1 MRIDIGQGFDVTVMA
16 MMALLMLGYELSAI
30 FSALRRAADFFA
42 ADDSL
47 ILHGRETT
55 RRRAPKPMYSKEQ
68 VMRRYPQAGLGWA
81 LAVVL
86 IFCPGTV
93 GSFSVQRQ
101 RGPAGATDVVLLTGR
116 QHRVDIKLAQ
126 RAHTSAKDSK
136 LIRNHPDNIKY
147 EGTGI
152 SDAYCRR
159 EFVAK
164 AAALSSLISLPIL
177 TTGSEAA
184 HAAPDVASA
193 TSATT
198 PSIAEGELAISDPPP
213 NRATI
218 IVDDIDDKMSVPT
231 TRAKPVKGKNNSN
244 NKASD
249 PRFFIAGGASAA
261 ISHGYTVPIDG
272 ELYSLQDMFACMT
285 F

>member
-1 MRIDIGQGFDVTVMA
+1 
-16 MMALLMLGYELSAI
+16 MMLMLGYELSAI
-30 FSALRRAADFFA
+30 FSALRHCTSPSCRFSLLIASFFTV
-42 ADDSL
+42 
-47 ILHGRETT
+47 ETT
-55 RRRAPKPMYSKEQ
+55 SRRAPKPVYSMEQ
-68 VMRRYPQAGLGWA
+68 VMRRYPQTGIGWA
-81 LAVVL
+81 LAVML

-101 RGPAGATDVVLLTGR
+101 RGPAGATDVVLLKGR
-116 QHRVDIKLAQ
+116 QYRVDVKLAQ
-126 RAHTSAKDSK
+126 RAHTSAEDAK
-136 LIRNHPDNIKY
+136 LIKNHPDGITY

-152 SDAYCRR
+152 SDAHCRR
-159 EFVAK
+159 AFVAK
-164 AAALSSLISLPIL
+164 AAALFSLISLPIL

-198 PSIAEGELAISDPPP
+198 PSIAEGELAISEPPP

-218 IVDDIDDKMSVPT
+218 IVDDNDDKMSVPT
-231 TRAKPVKGKNNSN
+231 TRAKPGKGKNNSN

-272 ELYSLQDMFACMT
+272 K
-285 F
+285 